1 MITEL
6 NKKIFKQKF
15 LCNNECL
22 NTYYFHLPIFT
33 LLMSLTQLYLHSAI
47 MMTRSRNHRSILHI
61 LLRLHYLCTTANYVH
76 LLITWIPAFFRVFW
90 TNTSLQRPVTPRV
103 MYFTSKWRAT
113 TSDICLRWLPETPA
127 LVSFSLVLLVS
138 VTKLRL
144 WSFRPYTLHKVLFF
158 IFIFLRFYF

>member
-1 MITEL
+1 MKDFITEL
-6 NKKIFKQKF
+6 NKEFFKQKYW
-15 LCNNECL
+15 NSYNL
-22 NTYYFHLPIFT
+22 NLPIFT
-33 LLMSLTQLYLHSAI
+33 LLLPSLNFVY
-47 MMTRSRNHRSILHI
+47 I
-61 LLRLHYLCTTANYVH
+61 LLLWELDLAVCRKLCSFTNN
-76 LLITWIPAFFRVFW
+76 LNSGFFRVFW

-144 WSFRPYTLHKVLFF
+144 WSFKPYTRFYFLFTFFYDF
-158 IFIFLRFYF
+158 ISHSFNSLFIFLTISL